1 MKRLVKSLVAVIAIT
16 HIGNITA
23 LAETNGYG
31 AGVGRE
37 DTVNI
42 NDYSTSSWD
51 RFEYNY
57 EFETGVNYKE
67 ELGRPTQTD
76 IVPRNPQNEN
86 VRRNK
91 DVTFIPPAYGVF
103 SGEIDSNRS
112 NPYMTPD
119 VYQYA
124 RENSN
129 YNDIKTYDTLSQG
142 INGASSSSEMLAPTS
157 VGYNNSGT
165 SGNSVT
171 INPNSSTG
179 SSSSSSSN
187 SSGNSYSGSV
197 TYENSYRYERVITEV
212 SPYSD
217 GSIGLLKIQ
226 KLGLS
231 VKIYEGETLDNM
243 KKGVGHF
250 EHTSQWDG
258 NIGLAGHNGG
268 SSGYF
273 EDVKNLILGDKIT
286 YETSQGK
293 RTYEVTSKT
302 VISSSDFSYLGY
314 STDNR
319 ITLITCVKNS
329 PNERLVVQAIEI

>member
-1 MKRLVKSLVAVIAIT
+1 MKRLIKSFVAVAMLAQL
-16 HIGNITA
+16 GSVTA

-37 DTVNI
+37 DTINI

-57 EFETGVNYKE
+57 QFETGVDYKE
-67 ELGRPTQTD
+67 ELGRPTQTN
-76 IVPRNPQNEN
+76 IVPRNPATEN

-91 DVTFIPPAYGVF
+91 DVTFIPPSYGVF

-119 VYQYA
+119 VYQYG
-124 RENSN
+124 REDNN
-129 YNDIKTYDTLSQG
+129 YNDIKKYDTLSQG
-142 INGASSSSEMLAPTS
+142 INGASSSTEMLAPTS
-157 VGYNNSGT
+157 VGYSNSGG
-165 SGNSVT
+165 GNST
-171 INPNSSTG
+171 TSIPSIPNQNNGNQSSSQ
-179 SSSSSSSN
+179 SSSSSSASIT
-187 SSGNSYSGSV
+187 YSDNNNYGSLITSV
-197 TYENSYRYERVITEV
+197 T
-212 SPYSD
+212 PYSD
-217 GSIGLLKIQ
+217 GSIGVIKIQ

-231 VKIYEGETLDNM
+231 VKVYEGESLDSM

-273 EDVKNLILGDKIT
+273 EDVKDLNMGDKIT
-286 YETSQGK
+286 YETTQGK
-293 RTYEVTSKT
+293 RVYEVTAKT
-302 VISSSDFSYLGY
+302 VISSSDFSHLTY
-314 STDNR
+314 SPDNR

-329 PNERLVVQAIEI
+329 PNERLVVQATEV